1 MMAGMLRH
9 VVGAILIATSCAVAV
24 PAARADGDPASDTLL
39 SSNVFLPYRAAS
51 SSTATAL
58 KQQIA
63 AVYAAGNRV
72 KVAVVADKEDL
83 GAIPGLFDKPA
94 DYVRFLGQEI
104 SMLYEGPLLVV
115 MPAGFGIYDA
125 GRSTAAEDG
134 VLQRIAP
141 PHSTQP
147 DDLVN
152 AAANAVS
159 ALEHSGALVSK
170 DILAPFVQILSAT
183 VKDHRLAVTSY
194 LYDDSGAVRLTI
206 AVSSAGRTV
215 MSSQTSYV
223 PAKLSTRD
231 RRTLSL
237 PAGALVGA
245 RVCLTAYDRGGN
257 HKKGCKTL

>member
-1 MMAGMLRH
+1 MMPSRMRTIG
-9 VVGAILIATSCAVAV
+9 CAVLLATACALAV

-39 SSNVFLPYRAAS
+39 VSNVFLPYRAAS
-51 SSTATAL
+51 AGATASL

-63 AVYAAGNRV
+63 SVYAAGNRV

-94 DYVRFLGQEI
+94 DYARFLGQEL
-104 SMLYEGPLLVV
+104 STLYAGPLLVV

-125 GRSTAAEDG
+125 GRSTAAVDA
-134 VLQRIAP
+134 VLRGIAAP
-141 PHSTQP
+141 RSTQP

-152 AAANAVS
+152 AAAAAVS
-159 ALEHSGALVSK
+159 SLERAHALVSK
-170 DILAPFVQILSAT
+170 DILAPFVQILTAT
-183 VKDHRLAVTSY
+183 VKGRQVALVSY
-194 LYDDSGAVRLTI
+194 LYDDGGSVRLAI
-206 AVSSAGRTV
+206 AVTSAGRTV
-215 MSSQTSYV
+215 YATQTAYV

-231 RRTLSL
+231 HRKLTL
-237 PAGALVGA
+237 PAVVPVGA

>member
-1 MMAGMLRH
+1 M
-9 VVGAILIATSCAVAV
+9 VAV
-24 PAARADGDPASDTLL
+24 TRLLFCLLVVASTGALAIPAAHADGDPASDTLL
-39 SSNVFLPYRAAS
+39 ASNVFLPYRAAS
-51 SSTATAL
+51 AGVTASL

-63 AVYAAGNRV
+63 SVYAGGDRV

-83 GAIPGLFDKPA
+83 GAIPSLFDKPA

-104 SMLYEGPLLVV
+104 ATLYAGPLLVV

-125 GRSTAAEDG
+125 GRSTAAEDA
-134 VLQRIAP
+134 VLRSIAA

-152 AAANAVS
+152 AAAGAVS
-159 ALEHSGALVSK
+159 SLERAHALVSK
-170 DILAPFVQILSAT
+170 DILAPFVQILTAT
-183 VKDHRLAVTSY
+183 MKGRQVALVSY
-194 LYDDSGAVRLTI
+194 LYDDGGTVRLAI
-206 AVSSAGRTV
+206 AVTSAGRTV
-215 MSSQTSYV
+215 YSAQTSYV

-231 RRTLSL
+231 HRKLTL
-237 PAGALVGA
+237 PAVVPAGA

>member
-1 MMAGMLRH
+1 MAVVNRLLFCSLC
-9 VVGAILIATSCAVAV
+9 VATVGALAV

-39 SSNVFLPYRAAS
+39 YGNVFLPYGVAS
-51 SSTATAL
+51 SGAATAL
-58 KQQIA
+58 KQQVA
-63 AVYAAGNRV
+63 SVYAAGNRV
-72 KVAVVADKEDL
+72 KVAVVASKDDL

-104 SMLYEGPLLVV
+104 STLYAGPLLVV

-125 GRSTAAEDG
+125 GRSTAAEDA
-134 VLQRIAP
+134 VLQGIAA

-152 AAANAVS
+152 AAAGAVS
-159 ALEHSGALVSK
+159 NLERAGALRSK
-170 DILAPFVQILSAT
+170 DILPPYVQVLTAT
-183 VKDHRLAVTSY
+183 VKNHRVALTSY
-194 LYDDSGAVRLTI
+194 LYDDSGTVRLTI
-206 AVSSAGRTV
+206 AIMSAGRTIL
-215 MSSQTSYV
+215 STETSYV

-231 RRTLSL
+231 HRALTL
-237 PAGALVGA
+237 PAGFLVSA